1 MARISNYAFD
11 TNVNRQDFVFGT
23 DSSTNGTKNFK
34 FVDLTEFFAQQQ
46 EILGNKF
53 AYKYIS
59 ISDYSNLAAAQLSFN
74 VTTSTVNFS
83 AITDIYIY
91 KINAHAVDIEAYL
104 TEIKTAGGAL
114 TIFNGAQTTSF
125 GVFKITNIS
134 THSTNVLRLQVT
146 VISKNGSIQDK
157 NLANVSFISPSSAS
171 IFTGV
176 TTTTSSQ
183 LTLTNPNGPVA
194 TLDIVTG
201 AVSNNGSGLA
211 TQAQIKTY
219 VDSQIT
225 AQDLDFS
232 ADSGGALSIDLD
244 SESLVI
250 AGGTGLSSSGSS
262 NTVTIALDNTSVSA
276 GSYGG
281 ATAIP
286 IFTVDA
292 QGRLTSASTA
302 SISTTLNIAGGSGTD
317 AVA

>member
-1 MARISNYAFD
+1 
-11 TNVNRQDFVFGT
+11 
-23 DSSTNGTKNFK
+23 
-34 FVDLTEFFAQQQ
+34 
-46 EILGNKF
+46 
-53 AYKYIS
+53 
-59 ISDYSNLAAAQLSFN
+59 AAAELSFN

-104 TEIKTAGGAL
+104 TEIKNSGGAL

-134 THSTNVLRLQVT
+134 SHSTNVLRLQVT

-211 TQAQIKTY
+211 TQAQIKSY

-225 AQDLDFS
+225 AQDLDFQG
-232 ADSGGALSIDLD
+232 DSGGALNIDLD
-244 SESLVI
+244 SETL
-250 AGGTGLSSSGSS
+250 
-262 NTVTIALDNTSVSA
+262 TIT
-276 GSYGG
+276 
-281 ATAIP
+281 
-286 IFTVDA
+286 
-292 QGRLTSASTA
+292 
-302 SISTTLNIAGGSGTD
+302 GGSGVSTAGSGNTITINVDHD
-317 AVA
+317 AITNFVANEH